1 MDATEFFCQIIEPNY
16 AEATRAPDDLRL
28 LVNAIISMNT
38 VAEFLALKR
47 NQYGQMTRKELTGK
61 ANELRKQFPCLE
73 DLKLCAETLK
83 HVRKLNN
90 AKSADFSL
98 TATSTS
104 ISPTRTSTW
113 TITTVSN
120 TYHLRTI
127 VDVAF
132 QTIKTFPE
140 FK

>member
-98 TATSTS
+98 TVNVYIA
-104 ISPTRTSTW
+104 
-113 TITTVSN
+113 N
-120 TYHLRTI
+120 ANFDLDYHHRFEYLSSENHR
-127 VDVAF
+127 
-132 QTIKTFPE
+132 
-140 FK
+140 